1 MALYIP
7 TFGYFCQKN
16 CMARPTLTVGC
27 WLLAVGLLA
36 AFACTAP
43 RKTSG
48 PIRPNQPAKPGTTR
62 PTNQHEPM
70 DTVRWT
76 TPTNP
81 KPPIK
86 NDPNGARPGTGTGNS
101 YHIAY
106 LLPFLS
112 SQAEGGVV
120 PEKSRLAVQFYAG
133 AKIALEQLSREEKI
147 NLVVDVYDTQ
157 SSDADFQKLMTDTRL
172 EKASL
177 FVGPVRNSHLSLF
190 AEWAK
195 QRRKILISPESS
207 ASELTKQNPDFI
219 QIAPSLRSHCE
230 GIVRYIRKTH
240 RTDAVTLI
248 CKEKEADRL
257 PYFQDANALVGG
269 GGRFAE
275 LVLPDATASFSAI
288 DLKKYM
294 KPGRTSVFVLPTWAS
309 QDFVNGFLRKLRES
323 KGANHVEV
331 YGMPQWRSFESI
343 EPEFFTANNVH
354 ITAASHVQYAAQDVK
369 DFQQKFYDATGTI
382 PDGDGFNGY
391 DVTLFTGRMLARYGL
406 SFPEQ
411 LSLENYRGLHGDFR
425 FVPVYSPSSVDTGAK
440 QPDYLENTFV
450 HILKFGPSGFLPTE

>member
-1 MALYIP
+1 MA
-7 TFGYFCQKN
+7 F
-16 CMARPTLTVGC
+16 A
-27 WLLAVGLLA
+27 
-36 AFACTAP
+36 ACTAP
-43 RKTSG
+43 KKSVG
-48 PIRPNQPAKPGTTR
+48 PIRPNQPAKPNTTTR
-62 PTNQHEPM
+62 PTPYEKM

-86 NDPNGARPGTGTGNS
+86 NAPDSGARPGQSGGNA

-112 SQAEGGVV
+112 AQAEGAAV
-120 PEKSRLAVQFYAG
+120 PEKSRMAMQFYAG

-147 NLVVDVYDTQ
+147 HLVVDVYDTQ
-157 SSDADFQKLMTDTRL
+157 SSDTDFQKLIANPQL
-172 EKASL
+172 EKASV
-177 FVGPVRNSHLSLF
+177 FIGPVRNSHLSTF

-195 QRRKILISPESS
+195 PRRKIIVSPESPTS
-207 ASELTKQNPDFI
+207 DLTHQNPDFI
-219 QIAPSLRSHCE
+219 QIAPSLRAHCE
-230 GIVRYIRKTH
+230 AIVRHIRKTH
-240 RTDAVTLI
+240 RTDAVTLV

-257 PYFQDANALVGG
+257 PYFQNANALIGG
-269 GGRFAE
+269 GGNFTE

-288 DLKKYM
+288 DLKKYI
-294 KPGRTSVFVLPTWAS
+294 KSGRTSVFVLPTWAS
-309 QDFVNGFLRKLRES
+309 QDFVNGFLRRLRET

-343 EPEFFTANNVH
+343 EPEFFSANNVH
-354 ITAASHVQYAAQDVK
+354 ITAAAHVAYAAQEVR

-382 PDGDGFNGY
+382 PDNDGFNGY

-411 LSLENYRGLHGDFR
+411 LSLEEFRGLHGAFR
-425 FVPVYSPSSVDTGAK
+425 FAPVYSPTSVDTGTK

-450 HILKFGPSGFLPTE
+450 HILRFGPTGFAPAQ

>member
-1 MALYIP
+1 MRHLP

-16 CMARPTLTVGC
+16 CMARIVSICCLLFAVC
-27 WLLAVGLLA
+27 LLALLA
-36 AFACTAP
+36 CAAP
-43 RKTSG
+43 RKTTG
-48 PIRPNQPAKPGTTR
+48 IVRPNQPAKPGTTR
-62 PTNQHEPM
+62 PNQPEPM

-76 TPTNP
+76 TSTNP

-86 NDPNGARPGTGTGNS
+86 NDPNGTRPGQAGTGNS
-101 YHIAY
+101 YHIAF

-112 SQAEGGVV
+112 AQAEGTAV
-120 PEKSRLAVQFYAG
+120 PEKSRMAVQFYAG

-157 SSDADFQKLMTDTRL
+157 TSDADFQKLMADPRL
-172 EKASL
+172 EKAAL
-177 FVGPVRNSHLSLF
+177 FVGPVRNSHLTAF

-195 QRRKILISPESS
+195 PRRKIILSPESP
-207 ASELTKQNPDFI
+207 ASDLTRQNPDFI
-219 QIAPSLRSHCE
+219 QIAPSLRAHCE
-230 GIVRYIRKTH
+230 AIVRHVRKTH
-240 RTDAVTLI
+240 RTDAVTLV

-257 PYFQDANALVGG
+257 PYFQNANALIGG

-275 LVLPDATASFSAI
+275 LLLPDVTASFSAI
-288 DLKKYM
+288 DLKKYI
-294 KPGRTSVFVLPTWAS
+294 KAGRTSVFVLPTWAS
-309 QDFVNGFLRKLRES
+309 QDFVNGFLRRLRES

-354 ITAASHVQYAAQDVK
+354 ITAASHMQYAAQEVK

-382 PDGDGFNGY
+382 PDHDGFNGY
-391 DVTLFTGRMLARYGL
+391 DVTLFAGRMLARYGL
-406 SFPEQ
+406 AFPEQ
-411 LSLENYRGLHGDFR
+411 LSLESYQGLHGDFR
-425 FVPVYSPSSVDTGAK
+425 FAPVYSTGAVDAGTG

-450 HILKFGPSGFLPTE
+450 HILKFGPSGFVPAK